1 VLQLRSG
8 TLGACLAT
16 LLLLAF
22 AMPALAQN
30 ELKSATMDAIKKR
43 DQLICGID
51 TGIPGYAFQDSR
63 GEWLGLD
70 VAYCRAIADALL
82 GSPTKVKFIGLTS
95 KVRFSVLASGE
106 IDVLIRDSELT
117 FIRNTQLGLDEPTF
131 NFYTAQTFMVRKSLG
146 VAHAKDLNGATIC
159 LLTGTTLETNI
170 ADYNRANNIKINTLL
185 FDKPEEAFAAADAG
199 RCDGYTDDGGSVAAA
214 RSTMKK
220 PDDWMFIPETIGG
233 LQPLGPFTRLGDQGW
248 SRLVKWVQNAM
259 VEGELLGVTQANVDQ
274 IKSSTKDPEMR
285 RYLGLEGDFG
295 KLLGVDND
303 WAYRIAKDI
312 GNYGEVY
319 EAYFGAKGLGLPR
332 GMNNLYTKGGL
343 FVTQSWK

>member
-1 VLQLRSG
+1 MLRIRVG
-8 TLGACLAT
+8 LAAYS
-16 LLLLAF
+16 LALAVLLASVGI
-22 AMPALAQN
+22 ACAQG
-30 ELKSATMDAIKKR
+30 ELKSPTIDAIKKR
-43 DQLICGID
+43 DQLVCGID
-51 TGIPGYAFQDSR
+51 TGIPGYAYQDSK
-63 GEWLGLD
+63 GEWRGLD

-82 GSPTKVKFIGLTS
+82 GSPAKVRFIGLTS
-95 KVRFSVLASGE
+95 KVRFSVLQSGE

-117 FIRNTQLGLDEPTF
+117 FVRNTQLGLDEPTF
-131 NFYTAQTFMVRKSLG
+131 NFYTAQTFMVRKSLN

-220 PDDWMFIPETIGG
+220 PDEWMFIPETIGG

-259 VEGELLGVTQANVDQ
+259 IEGELLGVTQTNVDQ
-274 IKSSTKDPEMR
+274 LRQSTKDPEMR

-303 WAYRIAKDI
+303 WAYRIAKDV

-319 EAYFGAKGLGLPR
+319 DAYFGEQGLGLPR
-332 GMNNLYTKGGL
+332 GMNNLYLKGGL
-343 FVTQSWK
+343 FVTSSWK